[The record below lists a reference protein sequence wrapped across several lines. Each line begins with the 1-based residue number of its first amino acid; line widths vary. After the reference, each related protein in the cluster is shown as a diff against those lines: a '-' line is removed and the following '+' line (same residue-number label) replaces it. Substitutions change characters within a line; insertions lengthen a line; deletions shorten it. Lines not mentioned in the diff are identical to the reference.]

1 MDSSPA
7 IPRETVPSLVFLRSE
22 IPSSHPSSVVL
33 GEERLGAGVA
43 VAPDLI
49 LTAHYLV
56 LGASRVVAHGSDGR
70 SRSCPRIAVDHESG
84 LALLGFEGPPLRPV
98 RVGDSEQAQPGLPV
112 FLLTC
117 TDEQE
122 RKGATGHIT
131 VIGPFEA
138 FWEYMLD
145 RAIMTTLMN
154 PGLAGAPLLDGDA
167 RLIGIVTLGL
177 SAVGRF
183 TLAIPIELFVRDREE
198 LACFE
203 PRRSSR
209 AWLGLYPQ
217 GFDGGLMVTG
227 LVPGGPAQKAGLARG
242 DMILS
247 VEGEKVGSLRELY
260 SAIWKKTPGEVV
272 GLMILREGS
281 LRSFS
286 IRAEDRYAFYE

>member
-1 MDSSPA
+1 M
-7 IPRETVPSLVFLRSE
+7 
-22 IPSSHPSSVVL
+22 
-33 GEERLGAGVA
+33 GAGVA

-56 LGASRVVAHGSDGR
+56 LGASQVVAHGSDGR
-70 SRSCPRIAVDHESG
+70 RRPCPRIAVDHDSG

-98 RVGDSEQAQPGLPV
+98 RLGDSERAQPGLPV
-112 FLLTC
+112 FMLTC
-117 TDEQE
+117 TDEQD

-131 VIGPFEA
+131 AIGPFEA

-145 RAIMTTLMN
+145 RAIMTTVMN
-154 PGLAGAPLLDGDA
+154 PGLAGAPLLDSDA
-167 RLIGIVTLGL
+167 RLLGIVTMGL

-183 TLAIPIELFVRDREE
+183 TLAIPIELFLRDREQ
-198 LACFE
+198 LASFE

-217 GFDGGLMVTG
+217 TFDGGVMVTG

-242 DMILS
+242 DMVLS
-247 VEGEKVGSLRELY
+247 ADGEKISSLRELY
-260 SAIWKKTPGEVV
+260 SAIWKKAPGEVV

-286 IRAEDRYAFYE
+286 IRAADRYAFYE

>member
-7 IPRETVPSLVFLRSE
+7 IPRETIASLVFLRSE
-22 IPSSHPSSVVL
+22 VPSSHPSAVVL

-43 VAPDLI
+43 VGPDLI

-56 LGASRVVAHGSDGR
+56 LGASQVVARGADGR
-70 SRSCPRIAVDHESG
+70 SRACPRVAVDHESG
-84 LALLGFEGPPLRPV
+84 LAVLGVEGPPLRPV
-98 RVGDSEQAQPGLPV
+98 ELGDSAQAKPGLPV
-112 FLLTC
+112 FMLTC

-145 RAIMTTLMN
+145 RAIMSTVMN
-154 PGLAGAPLLDGDA
+154 PGLAGAPLFDAAA
-167 RLIGIVTLGL
+167 RLLGIVSLGL

-183 TLAIPIELFVRDREE
+183 TLAIPIELYLTSRET
-198 LACFE
+198 LASFA

-217 GFDGGLMVTG
+217 GYDGGVLVTG

-242 DMILS
+242 DMIVS

-260 SAIWKKTPGEVV
+260 SAIWTKAPGELV

-281 LRSFS
+281 LRSFTVRS
-286 IRAEDRYAFYE
+286 GDRYAFYE